1 MNNPSFFCVLT
12 HVAKIGV
19 VNLKKYPICVTFDG
33 SQQPFC
39 LTLVVQDSL
48 ISWHLMGSIF
58 IYIYICFFNGV
69 PGVNSN
75 GYIYIYDSDDIISF
89 HIMQKS
95 DIEINWNNYWLSMVL
110 LSMSFWLLSNSAFD
124 PPWCPKTSRAGR
136 AEWKGQ
142 CHRSLRRDG
151 GKGGQL
157 FCFEAAEVTLWEIT
171 SFNR

>member
-1 MNNPSFFCVLT
+1 MLPRLVLWIK
-12 HVAKIGV
+12 KIPHLCYLWWLTTTFLSHFGSSR
-19 VNLKKYPICVTFDG
+19 LFDILPFDG
-33 SQQPFC
+33 VHFY
-39 LTLVVQDSL
+39 
-48 ISWHLMGSIF
+48 
-58 IYIYICFFNGV
+58 IYIYIYMFFNGV